1 MLQLL
6 TAHHVHSQM
15 KEKADTISNSRRR
28 SAQSDEEEQN
38 GESLSH
44 KFITQKR
51 HVVLSAL
58 ESKLML
64 NPSQKRVCHP
74 RSEMAHLQTPQ
85 RKFVMSLSVQ
95 GFDKIYLPLPL
106 PMISGEW
113 GLATLFLRIKD
124 SGVIILLKLLLLE
137 RSVLVV
143 GSNTEEVTSCATALL
158 DMLDPYK
165 WASAFMPLLPG
176 EMLDFV
182 SSPVPFIAGTIVENS
197 KRLHEI
203 IHDNG
208 VRDAMLNGLS
218 IVNLV
223 TGKLIVTREQGTSDM
238 LRRSFQAM

>member
-1 MLQLL
+1 MKDKDG
-6 TAHHVHSQM
+6 TANHS
-15 KEKADTISNSRRR
+15 NRR
-28 SAQSDEEEQN
+28 SLYRDEDDTKQN
-38 GESLSH
+38 TEGPSY
-44 KFITQKR
+44 KFLVQNR
-51 HVVLSAL
+51 HAVLSAL
-58 ESKLML
+58 QSRLML
-64 NPSQKRVCHP
+64 DPNQKRVCYP
-74 RSEMAHLQTPQ
+74 RSEMAHIQTPQ
-85 RKFVMSLSVQ
+85 RKFVMNLSLQ
-95 GFDKIYLPLPL
+95 GFDEISLPLPL

-124 SGVIILLKLLLLE
+124 SGVMILLKLLLLE

-158 DMLDPYK
+158 EMLNPYK

-197 KRLHEI
+197 KRLQEI
-203 IHDNG
+203 IHDTG
-208 VRDAMLNGLS
+208 VREAMLNGLS

-223 TGKLIVTREQGTSDM
+223 TGKLIVTRERGTSDM